1 MGNTSQCSESSPTHP
16 DLIFPFLLPTKCSF
30 PILVVL
36 GTFHPC
42 SYHTIEIH
50 LWAHRAVRRAPA
62 ALQMGCIEHLKQH
75 SHGHAHSCVVF
86 VRTQGAAGPLCL
98 QQHPARAELGV

>member
-1 MGNTSQCSESSPTHP
+1 MQSELSNPPRPPLPLSAPNKMLFPYFGSAGNVPSM
-16 DLIFPFLLPTKCSF
+16 
-30 PILVVL
+30 
-36 GTFHPC
+36 
-42 SYHTIEIH
+42 YHTIEIH

-62 ALQMGCIEHLKQH
+62 ALQMGCIEHLEQH